1 MKRYTYPAIFVK
13 DEDKNEF
20 NVLFPDLE
28 IVTDGRFVEE
38 AYLYAK
44 ASLKEYFLYA
54 EKFNLDY
61 NFPSSFDSVRKVAN
75 KDEFVLLVDTEI
87 DEKELEKV
95 GMKYEDLI
103 RIDFKLTF

>member
-13 DEDKNEF
+13 DKDKNEF

-44 ASLKEYFLYA
+44 ASLKEYFKYA
-54 EKFNLDY
+54 EKFELDY
-61 NFPSSFDSVRKVAN
+61 NFPSSFEHVRN
-75 KDEFVLLVDTEI
+75 TTEKDEFVLLVDTEI
-87 DEKELEKV
+87 EDNELSKR
-95 GMKYEDLI
+95 G
-103 RIDFKLTF
+103 

>member
-13 DEDKNEF
+13 DEEKNEF

-38 AYLYAK
+38 AYLFAK

-54 EKFNLDY
+54 ERFNFDY
-61 NFPSSFDSVRKVAN
+61 NYPSSFENVRKVVG
-75 KDEFVLLVDTEI
+75 KEEFVLLVDTEI
-87 DEKELEKV
+87 DEKELVK
-95 GMKYEDLI
+95 KA
-103 RIDFKLTF
+103 

>member
-13 DEDKNEF
+13 DKEKDEF

-44 ASLKEYFLYA
+44 ASLKQYFLYA

-61 NFPSSFDSVRKVAN
+61 NYPSSFELVQNTADKG
-75 KDEFVLLVDTEI
+75 EFVLLVDTEI
-87 DEKELEKV
+87 DEKELATKE
-95 GMKYEDLI
+95 
-103 RIDFKLTF
+103 